1 MKKNISP
8 VTLSS
13 EDEDLVVPKK
23 TINIEKFLLK
33 NIWLLL
39 FGVIGF
45 SITMLLVILL
55 RIIVMEI

>member
-8 VTLSS
+8 VTLSD

>member
-8 VTLSS
+8 VTLSN